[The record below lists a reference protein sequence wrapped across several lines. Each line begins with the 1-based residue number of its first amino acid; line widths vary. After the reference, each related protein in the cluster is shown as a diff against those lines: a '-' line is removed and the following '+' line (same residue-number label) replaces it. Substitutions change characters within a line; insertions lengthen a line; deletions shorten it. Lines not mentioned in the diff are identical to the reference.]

1 MERITH
7 VSRWMPFGEQNFP
20 FATISSFLVHQRY
33 STPALL
39 APHYPAPFC
48 KYHKE
53 SARRTV
59 PHGNI
64 TELEVDGER
73 LYRSATGNNEP
84 LSKRLFRSSFTRI
97 S

>member
-1 MERITH
+1 MSVDGWRLVNKT
-7 VSRWMPFGEQNFP
+7 
-20 FATISSFLVHQRY
+20 FLSPQSQVYWYIKDIKHQRCWLHI
-33 STPALL
+33 TQL
-39 APHYPAPFC
+39 PFC

-64 TELEVDGER
+64 TELEVVRER